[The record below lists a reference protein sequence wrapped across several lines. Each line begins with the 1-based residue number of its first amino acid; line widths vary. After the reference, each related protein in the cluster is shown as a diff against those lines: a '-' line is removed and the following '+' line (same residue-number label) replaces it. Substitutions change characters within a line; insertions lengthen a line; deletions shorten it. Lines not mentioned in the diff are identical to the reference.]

1 LRHSVLKW
9 QPALCHAMLDRLMHY
24 PNASRRKL
32 MVAMSCVKK
41 GCGGKDYP
49 NASRSKLMLAI
60 DCAKKGCGGEQLSK
74 CVTQE
79 IDG

>member
-1 LRHSVLKW
+1 
-9 QPALCHAMLDRLMHY
+9 
-24 PNASRRKL
+24 